1 MVDTLFETTFRRCL
15 WDAAR
20 DADPVVQ
27 LARAR
32 EQALAAWGEAQEE
45 ADHIMAAIPRAARRD
60 PKIQQKSGY
69 TAAHERSM
77 RLFDPVLEIEDRLE
91 ETTATTLAGLL
102 VQARLLEAL
111 LPLSPHG
118 GDRLLA
124 CIIAGLEGMNEAV
137 GDG

>member
-1 MVDTLFETTFRRCL
+1 MVDILSETIFRRCL
-15 WDAAR
+15 REAVR
-20 DADPVVQ
+20 DADPVLE

-32 EQALAAWGEAQEE
+32 EQALAAWGEAQQE
-45 ADHIMAAIPRAARRD
+45 ADNIMAAIPRAARRD
-60 PKIQQKSGY
+60 PKVQRKSGY
-69 TAAHERSM
+69 TAAYERSM

-111 LPLSPHG
+111 LPPSRHG

-124 CIIAGLEGMNEAV
+124 CIIAGLEEMTQISK
-137 GDG
+137 DC

>member
-20 DADPVVQ
+20 DADPVLQ

-45 ADHIMAAIPRAARRD
+45 ADQIIAAIPWGERSD

-69 TAAHERSM
+69 TAAYERSM
-77 RLFDPVLEIEDRLE
+77 RLLYPILEIEDRLE
-91 ETTATTLAGLL
+91 ETMATTVAGLL
-102 VQARLLEAL
+102 VQARLLEAA
-111 LPLSPHG
+111 LPPSRHG

-124 CIIAGLEGMNEAV
+124 CIIAGLEGMTEAAR
-137 GDG
+137 DC